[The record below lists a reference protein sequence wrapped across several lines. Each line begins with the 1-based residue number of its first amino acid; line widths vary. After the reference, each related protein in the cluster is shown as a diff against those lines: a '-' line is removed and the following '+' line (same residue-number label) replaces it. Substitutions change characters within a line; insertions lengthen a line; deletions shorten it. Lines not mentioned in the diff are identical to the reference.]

1 MGDYNYHY
9 ITVVNGY
16 KPTIFSRVM
25 VIGTGANG
33 GYKANIGN
41 WGHHLVCKMILI

>member
-16 KPTIFSRVM
+16 KPTIFSRV
-25 VIGTGANG
+25 
-33 GYKANIGN
+33 YGN
-41 WGHHLVCKMILI
+41 WNWS